1 MLDMRRKCEPY
12 FDSLTKSEMLF
23 KVSLTA
29 VEHEVSADFLYSRC
43 WWLEELSPLAGSPVS
58 YYWR

>member
-23 KVSLTA
+23 KVSFTA
-29 VEHEVSADFLYSRC
+29 GVEEASESIYSFV
-43 WWLEELSPLAGSPVS
+43 ELSSALAAASALFTDCN
-58 YYWR
+58 Y